1 MVGVT
6 NSVPPLGARVYEL
19 LSVPV
24 IVTWLAFVAV
34 TVKVDE
40 FPEMI
45 EAGLAVMLTVGVGF
59 GVTVTV
65 ALAEVFPPLP
75 MALAVY
81 VVVTAGLTACV
92 PPLDCKVYVLP
103 SVPAIVT

>member
-1 MVGVT
+1 VVAVGVT

-40 FPEMI
+40 FPDMI
-45 EAGLAVMLTVGVGF
+45 EVGLDVMLTVGEGF

-65 ALAEVFPPLP
+65 ALADALPPLP
-75 MALAVY
+75 IALAV
-81 VVVTAGLTACV
+81 
-92 PPLDCKVYVLP
+92 
-103 SVPAIVT
+103 